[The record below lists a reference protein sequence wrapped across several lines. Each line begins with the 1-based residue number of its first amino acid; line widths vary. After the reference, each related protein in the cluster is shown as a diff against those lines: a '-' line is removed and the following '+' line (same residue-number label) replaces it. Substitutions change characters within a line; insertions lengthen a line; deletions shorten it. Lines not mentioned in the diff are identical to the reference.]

1 MNELV
6 SGSANVILRLVL
18 YRGEVYRL
26 PPAGRGVRI
35 VKGRA
40 WVSHAG
46 QDILLARGDEAHLAA
61 GQGLTLV
68 STVGC
73 APLILEILGQDR
85 RAAPSALSP
94 VLNRRWAIDRRPAA
108 NRLG

>member
-35 VKGRA
+35 LKGRA

-73 APLILEILGQDR
+73 APLISKSWARWPG
-85 RAAPSALSP
+85 RAFGLKPCP
-94 VLNRRWAIDRRPAA
+94 QPAM
-108 NRLG
+108 GD